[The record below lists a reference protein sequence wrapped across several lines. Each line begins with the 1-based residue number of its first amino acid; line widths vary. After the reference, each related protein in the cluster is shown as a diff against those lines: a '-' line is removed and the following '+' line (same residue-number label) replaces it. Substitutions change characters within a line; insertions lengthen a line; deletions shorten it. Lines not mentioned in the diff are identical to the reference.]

1 MTNVSKGPSK
11 NVAWQEWEIGVA
23 AEIWQREVTDI
34 YGDDVGH
41 QRSGL
46 VIRAQTLIAQALNC
60 SVSRVQGRRIDC
72 GPSFDKPRPAMGGF
86 RASSAAII
94 ERDRRRDAAD
104 RRDLTAEFF
113 GDPAPGYSMLDRKRG
128 APPNA

>member
-1 MTNVSKGPSK
+1 MSKRPWN
-11 NVAWQEWEIGVA
+11 NVAWQEWEIGLA

-41 QRSGL
+41 QRLGI
-46 VIRAQTLIAQALNC
+46 VARAETLIAKALNC
-60 SVSRVQGRRIDC
+60 SVSRVQGRRVDC
-72 GPSFDKPRPAMGGF
+72 GPSFDKPRQSQGSF

-104 RRDLTAEFF
+104 RRDLTATFF
-113 GDPAPGYSMLDRKRG
+113 GDPPSGYSALDRKIG
-128 APPNA
+128 AAHDA